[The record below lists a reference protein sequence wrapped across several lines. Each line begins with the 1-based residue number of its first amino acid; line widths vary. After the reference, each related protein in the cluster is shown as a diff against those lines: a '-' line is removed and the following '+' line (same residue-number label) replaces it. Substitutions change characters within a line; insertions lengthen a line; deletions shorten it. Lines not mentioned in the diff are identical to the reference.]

1 MIAEPSDIPTPGS
14 TSDSAAAVAYE
25 RIQRL
30 IVTLELPPGT
40 ILTEPA
46 LGARLAMGR
55 TPIREALHRLA
66 DERLVTIFP
75 RRGLVVAHLGLTEIQ
90 QLFEARLLV
99 EGGNARR
106 AAQRASVSDALD
118 IDGFNGAV
126 QAAEGD
132 GSFGAFLEA
141 DRHLHLAV
149 ARVARNTFTE
159 DVTRRLLTLSAWLW
173 HAHMARHGIEPSDYA
188 SHDQIVDA
196 ITRHDPSAAE
206 QAMVDHIERSRQL
219 LRIAL

>member
-1 MIAEPSDIPTPGS
+1 MIVKASDSPTQGS
-14 TSDSAAAVAYE
+14 ASDSAAAVAYE

-40 ILTEPA
+40 VLTEPA
-46 LGARLAMGR
+46 LGLRLGMGR

-75 RRGLVVAHLGLTEIQ
+75 RRGLVVAHLGLPEIQ
-90 QLFEARLLV
+90 QLFEARILI

-106 AAQRASVSDALD
+106 AAQRASSSDTRD
-118 IDGFNGAV
+118 ISRLNAAV

-132 GSFGAFLEA
+132 GSFGAFLDA
-141 DRHLHLAV
+141 DQHLHLAI

-159 DVTRRLLTLSAWLW
+159 DTTRRLLTVSAWLW

-188 SHDQIVDA
+188 SHAHIVQA
-196 ITRHDPSAAE
+196 ISDGDPTGAE
-206 QAMVDHIERSRQL
+206 RAMIDHIERSRQL
-219 LRIAL
+219 LRVTL